1 MVFEAV
7 CCIHS
12 VLKLVET
19 LLGMRYNKDKRMR
32 HERPRL
38 IQKEPVLSTG
48 TPLFRENIYV
58 SKNNGAP
65 LVTHAEASCRS
76 KENSCN
82 ILLVVESCVETVR
95 ASHFPLAKLPLL
107 HFANLLLH
115 VSNLTLSFNVVFNR
129 VAEDWQE
136 NKNRKPYYS

>member
-32 HERPRL
+32 HERNRL
-38 IQKEPVLSTG
+38 IQKEPALSTG

-58 SKNNGAP
+58 SKKQWRSTCDTRRGFLP
-65 LVTHAEASCRS
+65 IKGEITVERSCS
-76 KENSCN
+76 S
-82 ILLVVESCVETVR
+82 
-95 ASHFPLAKLPLL
+95 
-107 HFANLLLH
+107 
-115 VSNLTLSFNVVFNR
+115 
-129 VAEDWQE
+129 
-136 NKNRKPYYS
+136 